1 VTTRG
6 DLVCDVEL
14 LDSSSDVFVTPGLV
28 DIQVNGFE
36 GHDVRDPS
44 VSADTIRSLVASQW
58 AQGVTAIC
66 PTVTTAPE
74 DRIVG
79 ALRAIA
85 AARASDPLM
94 GRSVIGA
101 HVEGPY
107 LSAEDG
113 PRGAHDGRFLRSPD
127 LAEFDRWQ
135 AAADGVVAV
144 VTLAPELPGS
154 ASYIDAVAGRGVVV
168 AIGHTGAEPAQIR
181 RAVAAGARLSTHLGN
196 GAHAQ
201 LARHPNYIW
210 EQLGTDSL
218 MATFIADGHH
228 LPAKTMLAMMR
239 AKQFRRCILVSDSV
253 ALAGR
258 PPGHYT
264 GPTGLPVELGDDG
277 RLALTGTT
285 LLAGSARS
293 LRECVAWAATVPG
306 VGLRQAVAMGSTH
319 PARLFRQDRVGGRSL
334 QPGAQA
340 DLTVFRWNGGPA
352 HVEVLATIV
361 AGKVVY
367 ATTDAPIEGAA

>member
-1 VTTRG
+1 M
-6 DLVCDVEL
+6 DDVEL
-14 LDSSSDVFVTPGLV
+14 LDCDSDVFVAPGLV
-28 DIQVNGFE
+28 DIQVNGFQ
-36 GHDVRDPS
+36 GHDVRDAS
-44 VSADTIRSLVASQW
+44 INAETIRSLVASQW

-66 PTVTTAPE
+66 PTVTTASE

-85 AARASDPLM
+85 NARASDPLM
-94 GRSVIGA
+94 ERSILGA

-113 PRGAHDGRFLRSPD
+113 PRGAHDRRFLRSPD

-135 AAADGVVAV
+135 AAADGVVTL

-154 ASYIDAVAGRGVVV
+154 ASYIEAVAATGVIV
-168 AIGHTGAEPAQIR
+168 AIGHTAAEPAEIR
-181 RAVAAGARLSTHLGN
+181 TAVAAGARLSTHLGN

-239 AKQFRRCILVSDSV
+239 AKQFHRCILVSDSV

-293 LRECVAWAATVPG
+293 LRECVAWAATVEG
-306 VGLRQAVAMGSTH
+306 VGLPQAVAMASTH
-319 PARLFRQDRVGGRSL
+319 PARLFRQDRLSRRSV
-334 QPGAQA
+334 QPGAPA
-340 DLTVFRWNGGPA
+340 DLTIFRWDSDA
-352 HVEVLATIV
+352 ARIEVLATIV
-361 AGKVVY
+361 AGHVVY
-367 ATTDAPIEGAA
+367 ATNDAPIEGAA